1 MTETN
6 HVENVTGPTSV
17 TAKLNM
23 SAAWPAAAASTFPP
37 APITDNG
44 QIRLG
49 AQSPMFGSHKG
60 QVTIGAQ
67 APMFLPNLIAD
78 QGLVRLGAQSPAL

>member
-1 MTETN
+1 
-6 HVENVTGPTSV
+6 
-17 TAKLNM
+17 M
-23 SAAWPAAAASTFPP
+23 SAAAAVSTFPP
-37 APITDNG
+37 APVTDNG

-67 APMFLPNLIAD
+67 APMFLSNLIAD
-78 QGLVRLGAQSPAL
+78 QGLVRLGAQSPVL